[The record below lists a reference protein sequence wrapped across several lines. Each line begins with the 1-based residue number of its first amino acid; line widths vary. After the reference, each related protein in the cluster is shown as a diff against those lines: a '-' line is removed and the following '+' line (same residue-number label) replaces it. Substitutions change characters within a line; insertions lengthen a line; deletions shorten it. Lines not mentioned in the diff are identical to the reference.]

1 MRNLILSFCLLATT
15 FGGAA
20 VNAEPA
26 KNNTSPKVII
36 LMGPPGSGKGT
47 QAAQLS
53 KELGIPHISTGD
65 ILRENVRNNTDLGKE
80 AKSYMDAGKYVPD
93 ELIYSMLFDRV
104 AKPDAMKGY
113 LLDGFPRTLPQAESL
128 EKHLRGKANVTVI
141 NLDVPD
147 EVIIKR
153 ASGRL
158 LCKNDSTH
166 IHNVYSAPPKVPGVC
181 DVCGGEL
188 YQRADDKPEVVAERL
203 KVYHKQTQPVIEFYR
218 SKNMLKT
225 IDGTATP
232 DSVFNT
238 LLIQIRGEAASAPG
252 R

>member
-1 MRNLILSFCLLATT
+1 MKKLLLSLCLFATT

-20 VNAEPA
+20 MTAD
-26 KNNTSPKVII
+26 TQHITPKVII

-53 KELGIPHISTGD
+53 TELKIPHISTGD
-65 ILRENVRNNTDLGKE
+65 ILRENVRNGTALGKE
-80 AKSYMDAGKYVPD
+80 AKSYMEAGKYVPD
-93 ELIYSMLFDRV
+93 ALIYDMLFDRV
-104 AKPDAMKGY
+104 SQPDAKKGY
-113 LLDGFPRTLPQAESL
+113 LLDGVPRTLPQAETL
-128 EKHLRGKANVTVI
+128 DKRLAGKADVVVI

-147 EVIIKR
+147 DVIIKR

-158 LCKNDSTH
+158 LCKNDPTH

-188 YQRADDKPEVVAERL
+188 YQRADDRAEVVAERL
-203 KVYHKQTQPVIEFYR
+203 KVYHTQTQPVIEYYQ
-218 SKNMLKT
+218 KKGLLKT
-225 IDGTATP
+225 IDGTAAPAT
-232 DSVFNT
+232 VFKN
-238 LLIQIRGEAASAPG
+238 LLVQIKGAATASPA